1 MVTFDY
7 KKTPITQIA
16 DYIIMYSAKSGAS
29 DIHFDPRENGL
40 MVRIR
45 VDGDLQDYTL
55 IPEEYERNLTTR
67 LKLLANMNI
76 TESRLPQDGAIKG
89 KFGNLD
95 LDMRVSCLPTNE
107 GEKIVIRILD
117 YSRSLHSSSKW
128 NNFSN
133 RSNRYW

>member
-76 TESRLPQDGAIKG
+76 T
-89 KFGNLD
+89 
-95 LDMRVSCLPTNE
+95 
-107 GEKIVIRILD
+107 
-117 YSRSLHSSSKW
+117 
-128 NNFSN
+128 
-133 RSNRYW
+133 